1 MPGMETNIGYLL
13 SDSGRLLRRTFDERV
28 RSLGLTAV
36 QARLLLSLVKF
47 PDNNQAFYA
56 ERIEVEPI
64 TLTRIVDRLEE
75 AGWVERVPDARDR
88 RARILHLTDK
98 SREIV
103 EPLRT
108 IIEGLVAD
116 MAEGLSASERATLAM
131 LLGKISANLSAERE
145 IREVANG

>member
-1 MPGMETNIGYLL
+1 MNKNLGYLL
-13 SDSGRLLRRTFDERV
+13 TDSGRLLRRTFDQRV
-28 RSLGLTAV
+28 RRLDLTAV

-47 PDNNQAFYA
+47 PDQNQAFHA

-64 TLTRIVDRLEE
+64 TLTRIVDRREE
-75 AGWVERVPDARDR
+75 AGWVERAPDPQDR

-108 IIEGLVAD
+108 IVNGLVDD
-116 MAEGLSASERATLAM
+116 MVKGLSEAETATLAN
-131 LLGKISANLSAERE
+131 LLEKVSANLATQQE
-145 IREVANG
+145 IEETTNGRS